1 MLLLSNRTR
10 KISAI
15 TSAAWMFALTLM
27 PTLEAIAD
35 DSTFT
40 AGRSAGQAGVAQSTN
55 SFSNPDTF
63 KNLGVSG
70 LGSTAA
76 PSTLTSN
83 YKGGGR
89 NGLDSI
95 TTINQAG
102 QQTLQTTRQQ
112 SCPPGDA
119 TCQAIKT
126 GGDKYVNQLNGN
138 DPRSKYKSTAQ
149 GMLSAYNQRDP
160 LSVIGI
166 GVPNA
171 NGGSVCIESEVDL
184 PPRSEEVQ
192 CLKATMKTI
201 HNLAK
206 FPVTTNYAYTQPYC
220 IDPEMTLSANQSL
233 CSKTVYSCP
242 VGSNLNGTQCVITTN
257 ATPGGYNCFPEGVV
271 FTHKYADSPLRW
283 ELTNQ
288 SSGVVKAFGG
298 QFSANNSARRL
309 SATINIPDLS
319 KVNKFDI
326 SPLGLGSYDDWLI
339 VVINGVGVASSVGSG
354 YTHFSRQSSN
364 DESYYPWYF
373 VGPGKE
379 YGVYSENS
387 GTPSISLSNLKP
399 YLRTGDNTFELHLLS
414 GGKGGEM
421 NITFNFTGQ
430 CPSTCPFEYT
440 KNGEQC
446 TKYFPAT
453 ATTVTASP
461 GCLGAPIPA
470 DAADGGTQLVATNLP
485 AVGAGMTCQTTF
497 YSCPSNMNMNG
508 MLCEDPTKPTYQ
520 NPNCTNLGYDPNQR
534 AEQYL
539 CINQKLD
546 ECSALDLTKCSEKSS
561 SCIHIDEV
569 VGSPDHGKCLATEY
583 TYSCPIAAQTMKST
597 SCSYDPMCFNGNCF
611 TPPGQNCTGT
621 TVEQERTEASS
632 CSNHRPHEY
641 RQCSLVEK
649 KNAQGNVTG
658 YDKGSDCASINT
670 KGTTMSCTMIP
681 PVFNTES
688 GHYPSQLNYSCVG
701 TLVSG
706 CSDIASKTNCKLSS
720 KQCIEHQCLDPM
732 PLVGSEEQAGNM
744 MQPSGFTSVASGLN
758 TCTNKGACLLEEV
771 VYGCTIKT
779 SMPGDECTQ
788 DLSKVL
794 VSMETARQAG
804 TYMNPD
810 DLRVFKGEFSRCDR
824 RAFSVMG
831 AGLGS
836 KSCCNISAPD
846 AKSNSDVLSPGA
858 QLGYSLVG
866 GVVGEASKYVYD
878 YMMSSEAFQ
887 NAGQMAWGAGI
898 LSDSA
903 QAGIA
908 ASAPNFN
915 PANMLSYSPIAG
927 LSFGYSA
934 TAGAAGTVTASTN
947 AVGLAQSTTS
957 LGGGFQMTFT
967 PVMFYVAVAMK
978 IWEMYNAALACDEHD
993 YNTATKTGGKL
1004 CYSTGT
1010 WCESK
1015 DCGLSGCTCTKY
1027 RTGKCCFNSKLSRI
1041 INQQGR
1047 AQLGLDM
1054 RDCGGFTVDQIQKL
1068 DWSKIDLSEFTADM
1082 LAQAQASTSAIMS
1095 DTSEKLKGNVESK
1108 AKTNATSG
1116 SQPLP
1121 HVLKATP
1128 Q

>member
-1 MLLLSNRTR
+1 MLLLSDRTR

-15 TSAAWMFALTLM
+15 ASATWMFALTLM

-40 AGRSAGQAGVAQSTN
+40 AGRAAGQAGVAQSTN

-63 KNLGVSG
+63 KSLGVSG
-70 LGSTAA
+70 LGSTSA

-149 GMLSAYNQRDP
+149 GMLSAHNQRDP
-160 LSVIGI
+160 LSIIGI

-220 IDPEMTLSANQSL
+220 IDPTMTLSANQSL

-242 VGSNLNGTQCVITTN
+242 NGGTLNGTSCVITSNPNVTYSGCSTAQSGGSWTQYIANGQDWWDVQAMCSPDGQNIQVYAN
-257 ATPGGYNCFPEGVV
+257 AAGGWGNCGAP
-271 FTHKYADSPLRW
+271 
-283 ELTNQ
+283 
-288 SSGVVKAFGG
+288 
-298 QFSANNSARRL
+298 
-309 SATINIPDLS
+309 
-319 KVNKFDI
+319 
-326 SPLGLGSYDDWLI
+326 
-339 VVINGVGVASSVGSG
+339 GSG
-354 YTHFSRQSSN
+354 YWATLPIGSYWDRLTHVSTPSWGGSCRVYPTKIRGGCSGGTCSYDISFDSG
-364 DESYYPWYF
+364 SYYYDVCETYNDPNYGSYTSCSSGWASYLYS
-373 VGPGKE
+373 GPTLQTAMANGQ
-379 YGVYSENS
+379 VSS
-387 GTPSISLSNLKP
+387 GFTARTTLSFPQNATHTCAAGQS
-399 YLRTGDNTFELHLLS
+399 YQN
-414 GGKGGEM
+414 
-421 NITFNFTGQ
+421 GQ
-430 CPSTCPFEYT
+430 CISTY
-440 KNGEQC
+440 
-446 TKYFPAT
+446 PAT
-453 ATTVTASP
+453 ATQSTASP

-470 DAADGGTQLVATNLP
+470 GAADGGTTLAATMIP
-485 AVGAGMTCQTTF
+485 GVGAGMTCQTTF

-649 KNAQGNVTG
+649 KDTQGNVTG

-670 KGTTMSCTMIP
+670 KGATMSCTMIP

-810 DLRVFKGEFSRCDR
+810 DLRVFKGEF
-824 RAFSVMG
+824 RAV
-831 AGLGS
+831 
-836 KSCCNISAPD
+836 I
-846 AKSNSDVLSPGA
+846 V
-858 QLGYSLVG
+858 
-866 GVVGEASKYVYD
+866 E
-878 YMMSSEAFQ
+878 
-887 NAGQMAWGAGI
+887 
-898 LSDSA
+898 
-903 QAGIA
+903 
-908 ASAPNFN
+908 
-915 PANMLSYSPIAG
+915 
-927 LSFGYSA
+927 
-934 TAGAAGTVTASTN
+934 
-947 AVGLAQSTTS
+947 
-957 LGGGFQMTFT
+957 
-967 PVMFYVAVAMK
+967 
-978 IWEMYNAALACDEHD
+978 
-993 YNTATKTGGKL
+993 
-1004 CYSTGT
+1004 
-1010 WCESK
+1010 
-1015 DCGLSGCTCTKY
+1015 
-1027 RTGKCCFNSKLSRI
+1027 LSRSWVR
-1041 INQQGR
+1041 G
-1047 AQLGLDM
+1047 
-1054 RDCGGFTVDQIQKL
+1054 
-1068 DWSKIDLSEFTADM
+1068 
-1082 LAQAQASTSAIMS
+1082 
-1095 DTSEKLKGNVESK
+1095 
-1108 AKTNATSG
+1108 
-1116 SQPLP
+1116 
-1121 HVLKATP
+1121 
-1128 Q
+1128 